1 MNVQAKTLQYT
12 VRGIDSHT
20 DLALRRLARKQAVS
34 LNDVLVMSL
43 KQFTGSNGSAWQEFY
58 GSTLPDP
65 AVNKAL
71 AAQRKV
77 FAKDWQN

>member
-1 MNVQAKTLQYT
+1 M
-12 VRGIDSHT
+12 
-20 DLALRRLARKQAVS
+20 ALRRLARKHAIS

-43 KQFTGSNGSAWQEFY
+43 QQYAGANSSAWHEFY
-58 GSTLPDP
+58 GAILPDP

-77 FAKDWQN
+77 LMSDWQN